1 MKLIIIIAI
10 LQNVLGNLIDITRFL
25 NDINRHNLNFVNFT
39 TLNFIHR
46 EFSDEDVAIL
56 TDNITN
62 LAKPIAFDNRFE
74 FNHTEIDVTC
84 NTNTLVIIPLDL
96 ALSTENES
104 CDVKGDFI
112 EKSCHNFL
120 VYSNIRIVLDEMVYQ
135 LLKCNLVHQ
144 PFVFVLMPN
153 NDEDSL
159 ELIEVQIPMMK
170 SVKLIS
176 WQERGLAFPR
186 LVI

>member
-1 MKLIIIIAI
+1 M
-10 LQNVLGNLIDITRFL
+10 
-25 NDINRHNLNFVNFT
+25 
-39 TLNFIHR
+39 
-46 EFSDEDVAIL
+46 
-56 TDNITN
+56 
-62 LAKPIAFDNRFE
+62 
-74 FNHTEIDVTC
+74 
-84 NTNTLVIIPLDL
+84 
-96 ALSTENES
+96 
-104 CDVKGDFI
+104 KGDFI
-112 EKSCHNFL
+112 EKPCHNFL